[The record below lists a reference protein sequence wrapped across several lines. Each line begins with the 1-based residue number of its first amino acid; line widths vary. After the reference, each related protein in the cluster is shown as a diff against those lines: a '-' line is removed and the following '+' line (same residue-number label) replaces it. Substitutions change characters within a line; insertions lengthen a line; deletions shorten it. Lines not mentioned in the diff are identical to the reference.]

1 MKKISISVIVILM
14 LTLAACGA
22 AANGTQQAAS
32 TQQGG
37 SLPIQEQVLIGTFK
51 LEGTPRDVTAEQA
64 TQLIPLWQ
72 VYKNLST
79 SDTAAQEEI
88 DGLIQQIQ
96 DTMTPEQMQAIK
108 DMNITSQDLFTVM
121 QDQGITQGG
130 GQGNGNRQNGQNG
143 NGGGFGFAPPDGG
156 PPPGDFGG
164 GGGGGFGGGGGG
176 GGFDGGPG
184 GGSFTPEQIATA
196 QAARGQGGGF
206 GFNRIP
212 SGLIDALVQ
221 FLQKKAD
228 S

>member
-1 MKKISISVIVILM
+1 MNKITISVLIIFM

-22 AANGTQQAAS
+22 ASNGTQQAAPG
-32 TQQGG
+32 QADG

-51 LEGTPRDVTAEQA
+51 LEGTPQAITAEQA
-64 TQLIPLWQ
+64 AQLIPLWQ
-72 VYKNLST
+72 VYKDLST

-108 DMNITSQDLFTVM
+108 DMNITRQDLFTVM
-121 QDQGITQGG
+121 QDQGITQGR
-130 GQGNGNRQNGQNG
+130 GQGNGNSSSGQNG
-143 NGGGFGFAPPDGG
+143 NGGSFASGPPDGG
-156 PPPGDFGG
+156 PPGGFAGGEPGRFQGG
-164 GGGGGFGGGGGG
+164 GQ
-176 GGFDGGPG
+176 G

-196 QAARGQGGGF
+196 QAAREQGGGS

-212 SGLIDALVQ
+212 AGLIDGLIQ